1 MIIHINEALLPEL
14 VTSLAQAYNNLD
26 ILDGGRME
34 DLVIYMCTPGG
45 SNWATAA
52 IIDMI
57 NEHKDH
63 TILKAYGEVTS
74 NGIKVLFS
82 AKCRKEIL
90 PESIGMYHLTSNTG
104 IPTFEGN
111 TQHNNEYGV
120 FMMEQTNN
128 FGYLEEVNK
137 LVKFTKDELKRIKLN
152 YDVWF
157 NYDRLQEMLVY
168 NKTKLKLK

>member
-1 MIIHINEALLPEL
+1 MIIHINEAILPEL
-14 VTSLAQAYNNLD
+14 VDRVGTAYNNLD
-26 ILDGGRME
+26 MYDGGKME
-34 DLVIYMCTPGG
+34 DLVIYICTPGG
-45 SNWATAA
+45 SNWCTAA
-52 IIDMI
+52 LIDMI

-63 TILKAYGEVTS
+63 TILKGYGEICS
-74 NGIKVLFS
+74 NGIKLLFS
-82 AKCRKEIL
+82 VQCKKEIL

-120 FMMEQTNN
+120 FMREQTDN
-128 FGYLEEVNK
+128 FNYLEGVNK

-157 NYDRLQEMLVY
+157 SYERLQEMMVY